1 MNIICS
7 KFFWRVSQS
16 MKDGRNNTIYLRIG
30 MEELGWGIKNNTYIK
45 EYLIEVLKSVLFVL
59 RNQVRVS
66 QEDIAEK

>member
-1 MNIICS
+1 
-7 KFFWRVSQS
+7 
-16 MKDGRNNTIYLRIG
+16 

-59 RNQVRVS
+59 RNLVRVS

>member
-1 MNIICS
+1 
-7 KFFWRVSQS
+7 

-30 MEELGWGIKNNTYIK
+30 MEELGWGIKNNTYNK